1 MFKQQQA
8 NPHPDTLKYYAFAIS
23 MYLKHIIFYSQQTV
37 PKQLMTTLRTISIT
51 GVGPIL
57 FERSAMAKRIIISVK
72 HNGVRVAIPN
82 RVSLKSALEFV
93 DLKKSWIQKQLAR
106 IKQVENQKQADT
118 PTNINKA
125 EAKEKLTD
133 RLYRLAA
140 RHGFTYNKVTIRN
153 QRTRWGSCSHKNNIS
168 LNAKLVL
175 LPDELIDYV
184 LLHELVH
191 TRIHNHSKRFWAE
204 LDKYVK
210 NGKLMAKRLRKY
222 DLQGI

>member
-1 MFKQQQA
+1 
-8 NPHPDTLKYYAFAIS
+8 
-23 MYLKHIIFYSQQTV
+23 MYLKHIIFYRQQTA

-57 FERSAMAKRIIISVK
+57 FERSARAKRIIISVK
-72 HNGVRVAIPN
+72 HNGVRVAIPK

-93 DLKKSWIQKQLAR
+93 DLKKSWIQKHLAR

-118 PTNINKA
+118 PTIINKA
-125 EAKEKLTD
+125 EAKEKLTG

-140 RHGFTYNKVTIRN
+140 RYGFTYNKVTIRN
-153 QRTRWGSCSHKNNIS
+153 QRSRWGSCSHKNNIS
-168 LNAKLVL
+168 LNVKLVL
-175 LPDELIDYV
+175 LPDELIDFV

-210 NGKLMAKRLRKY
+210 NVKVMAKRLRKY